1 MDAEL
6 VLDGNSLAGVL
17 GELFQHDLTV
27 ARSTCGAC
35 GLTGPIAATR
45 VYGHAPGAVV
55 RCPGCG
61 DVLLTIVKEDGR
73 YWLGFDRLRCL
84 EIRGDPRAAL

>member
-1 MDAEL
+1 M
-6 VLDGNSLAGVL
+6 
-17 GELFQHDLTV
+17 
-27 ARSTCGAC
+27 
-35 GLTGPIAATR
+35 TGPVAATL
-45 VYGHAPGAVV
+45 VEAQAPGAVM

-84 EIRGDPRAAL
+84 EIRGDLRAAL

>member
-6 VLDGNSLAGVL
+6 VLDGNALAGVFS
-17 GELFQHDLTV
+17 ELFQQELTV
-27 ARSTCGAC
+27 AKGTCGAC
-35 GLTGPIAATR
+35 GLTGPLAETR
-45 VYGHAPGAVV
+45 VYAHAPGAVV

-84 EIRGDPRAAL
+84 EIRGDAR

>member
-6 VLDGNSLAGVL
+6 VLDGNVLAGVF
-17 GELFQHDLTV
+17 GELFQHELTI
-27 ARSTCGAC
+27 AKGTCRAC
-35 GLTGPIAATR
+35 GLTGALAETR
-45 VYGHAPGAVV
+45 VYAQAPGAVV

-61 DVLLTIVKEDGR
+61 QVLLTIVKEDGR

-84 EIRGDPRAAL
+84 EIRAESPTGQ